1 MPDTVPDMLGV
12 FLEPEMEDTLELVL
26 LLSVAA
32 FILCVF
38 ALLSIELVGRWR
50 LATSKRAQAR
60 RRGR

>member
-1 MPDTVPDMLGV
+1 M

-32 FILCVF
+32 SSLCVF

-50 LATSKRAQAR
+50 LATSKREQAR